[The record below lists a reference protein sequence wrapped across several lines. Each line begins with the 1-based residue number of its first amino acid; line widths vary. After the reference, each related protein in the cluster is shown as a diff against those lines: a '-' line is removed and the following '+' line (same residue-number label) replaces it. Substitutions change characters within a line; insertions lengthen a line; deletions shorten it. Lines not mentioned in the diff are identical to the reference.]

1 MAAILCLRRN
11 PPAMRFV
18 LLLLALAY
26 AASANAESFINDFE
40 TVWAETPK
48 GRFECLKGAATDNLQ
63 VLKLNGRVLF
73 EEKPGPNGIVEGKTL
88 ANGIRHENMGC
99 PEVIGNENGYIVMA
113 RAVQPPQ
120 YGLTGYVLVDVNAK
134 QPRLVAL
141 CTATRSKD
149 EKIAKAQRFVW
160 SATGVTLR
168 YVGYRC
174 DESENSPGAKP
185 GPHEVRYEFASG
197 AVQQLK

>member
-1 MAAILCLRRN
+1 
-11 PPAMRFV
+11 MRFV
-18 LLLLALAY
+18 LPLLALAY
-26 AASANAESFINDFE
+26 AASAHAESFINDFE

-48 GRFECLKGAATDNLQ
+48 GRFECLKGSATEQRQ

-73 EEKPGPNGIVEGKTL
+73 EEKPNPAGIVEGKTL
-88 ANGIRHENMGC
+88 ANGIKHEDMGC
-99 PEVIGNENGYIVMA
+99 PEVVGNENGYIVME

-120 YGLTGYVLVDVNAK
+120 YGLAGYVLVDVNTA

-141 CTATRSKD
+141 CKASRSKD
-149 EKIAKAQRFVW
+149 EKIAKAQRLVW
-160 SATGVTLR
+160 SATGVNLR
-168 YVGYRC
+168 YFGYRC

-185 GPHEVRYEFASG
+185 GPHEVRVEFATG